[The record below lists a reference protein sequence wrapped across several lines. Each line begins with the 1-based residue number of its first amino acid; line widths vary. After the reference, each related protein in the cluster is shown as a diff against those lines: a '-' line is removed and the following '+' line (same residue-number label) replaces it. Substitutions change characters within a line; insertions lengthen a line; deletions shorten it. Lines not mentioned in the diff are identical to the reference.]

1 MVLLS
6 HKIQGGL
13 TWRPHLLSSHSLAW
27 SSSCLPEEPKNIQAT
42 TDPVFSFTCFTP
54 SLWSQCQLWPI
65 IRGES
70 HAAHTLSILYQI
82 LWTGSTAEE
91 TFCATM
97 LLIFCQ
103 VGPGLYEWGPAAGG
117 QTVRHSES
125 PCWKGFVVWG
135 LCLVAD
141 TDLWHKET
149 IYCSYRGHKN
159 SCNRKTTVWLVF
171 IGPLPGSAQFWQSFS
186 VDYFQAWQWCQTRVR
201 ECMVVTPGDKAN
213 PLEYPRCEICFM
225 VSPQG
230 HIEWFY
236 I

>member
-1 MVLLS
+1 
-6 HKIQGGL
+6 
-13 TWRPHLLSSHSLAW
+13 
-27 SSSCLPEEPKNIQAT
+27 
-42 TDPVFSFTCFTP
+42 
-54 SLWSQCQLWPI
+54 
-65 IRGES
+65 
-70 HAAHTLSILYQI
+70 
-82 LWTGSTAEE
+82 
-91 TFCATM
+91 M

-117 QTVRHSES
+117 QTVCHSES

-171 IGPLPGSAQFWQSFS
+171 IGPLPGSAQFCQSFS
-186 VDYFQAWQWCQTRVR
+186 VDYFQAWQWCQTRVH

-213 PLEYPRCEICFM
+213 PSPGGNIQDVKY
-225 VSPQG
+225 VSWYLRRATLSGFTYRNSQWDGDSRQCPLDFTLGKDVTGAQS
-230 HIEWFY
+230 
-236 I
+236 